1 MSNAAVASTIFII
14 FMILTVGFGLL
25 SVRGRQPNL
34 SEWSVGG
41 RNFGSVLLWVLL
53 AGEIY
58 TAFSYLGAA
67 GWGYDYG
74 APIYYE
80 FAYLAGGYA
89 LGYFFGPLFWGYAK
103 KHGLVSVSDMGAHR
117 FQSKTLGVLMAL
129 ITTIFLIPYVQLEI
143 TGMGLVVNQMTY
155 GGIDL
160 NWAYVISF
168 VVAESFILISGLR
181 GSAWVSILK
190 DSTVILTVIVIGIY
204 VPYHFFG
211 GYGGLFERLLH
222 THPQVFTLPGNSPNL
237 DSWWFAS
244 TTIVNSLGY
253 IVFPNVFAAYL
264 GAQAART
271 IRTNSIFLPFYQILL
286 FVPMLLGMA
295 ALLVVPHLK
304 DSDLALLALS
314 IKAFPAWFVGLIGV
328 AGALS
333 AIVPMAV
340 FMLVIGTMWGRSIL
354 GISVESETT
363 QKRLS
368 QLVTFLV
375 GVIALIFSIALPST
389 LVRLS
394 VISYEGITQLAPV
407 LILGL
412 LWRGMTAKGAIGGFI
427 AGIIVVVI
435 LFVTGHDPLF
445 GINGGL
451 YGLVVNTVVG
461 VAVSR
466 ATATSRDLEEAGRRM
481 VPQQP

>member
-14 FMILTVGFGLL
+14 FMILTIALGLL
-25 SVRGRQPNL
+25 SVRGRQPDF

-41 RNFGSVLLWVLL
+41 RSFGSVLLWVLL
-53 AGEIY
+53 AGETY

-80 FAYLAGGYA
+80 FAYLCGGYA
-89 LGYFFGPLFWGYAK
+89 LGYFFGPLFWAYAK
-103 KHGLVSVSDMGAHR
+103 KHNLISVSDMGTHR
-117 FQSKTLGVLMAL
+117 YGSKMLGVLMAL
-129 ITTIFLIPYVQLEI
+129 ITTIFLIPYVQLQI

-155 GGIDL
+155 GGISLD
-160 NWAYVISF
+160 WAYVISF
-168 VVAESFILISGLR
+168 IVAEGFILVSGLR
-181 GSAWVSILK
+181 GSAWVSLLK
-190 DSTVILTVIVIGIY
+190 DSLVILTVIVIGLY

-211 GYGGLFERLLH
+211 GYGGLFERLLD
-222 THPQVFTLPGNSPNL
+222 THPEMLTLPGKSPNL
-237 DSWWFAS
+237 NSWWFAS
-244 TTIVNSLGY
+244 TTIVNSFGY

-271 IRTNSIFLPFYQILL
+271 IRTNSIFLPCYQILL

-295 ALLVVPHLK
+295 AVFVVPHLK
-304 DSDLALLALS
+304 DGDLALLALS
-314 IKAFPAWFVGLIGV
+314 IKAFPAWFVGLTGV

-333 AIVPMAV
+333 AIVPMTV

-354 GISVESETT
+354 GLGVRSERA
-363 QKRLS
+363 QHRLS

-375 GVIALIFSIALPST
+375 GLIALVFSITLPST

-412 LWRGMTAKGAIGGFI
+412 LWRGMNAKGAV
-427 AGIIVVVI
+427 AGYAAGVALVFI
-435 LFVTGHDPLF
+435 LFATGHDPLF

-451 YGLVVNTVVG
+451 YGLIVNTLVG
-461 VAVSR
+461 VVVSL
-466 ATATSRDLEEAGRRM
+466 ATATRRDREEAARRM